1 MLLWNLPYFLYV
13 ALPIIVLGFIASSWV
28 KRTYQR
34 YSQVRNASGLAGVDV
49 ARRILAGAGLS
60 DVTVQVIDGELSDNY
75 DPRNKTLNLSRA
87 VASGTSVAAEAVVAH
102 EIGHALQDHQGF
114 FAMRIRSGLVPA
126 ANLGSQAGPLIVIAG
141 LLLSVFTGRGFG
153 FYVALAGLFL
163 FAAVVLF
170 QLVTTP
176 VELDASRRALR
187 LLAENGV
194 IVPQE
199 QEGARRMLR
208 PAAFATADPA
218 EVLTRLTAA
227 GEAPYRADQARQW
240 FWQRLVA
247 SFEAMRTLPPS
258 ARRRLAEAFAFSTVA
273 PQLKR
278 AADRGQTVKYL
289 FKLADA
295 KTIETVV
302 MHYEASARSRART
315 TICVSSQVGCPI
327 GCSFCATGQS
337 GFDRNLSEAE
347 IVDQFLAAIRDLGE
361 MQRSLTN
368 VVFMGMGEPL
378 NNYAAVVGAIRRWA
392 RPDTLNFSP
401 RRVTVST
408 IGLVPF
414 IERLS
419 AEGLPV
425 NLAISLHAPDDAL
438 RSSMIPVNRKYPIAA
453 IVGAARAH
461 AERTGR

>member
-1 MLLWNLPYFLYV
+1 VKKSAQVSLNPSTNTRPEFDGLGR
-13 ALPIIVLGFIASSWV
+13 ISVLC
-28 KRTYQR
+28 RPCCPTPR
-34 YSQVRNASGLAGVDV
+34 SG
-49 ARRILAGAGLS
+49 S
-60 DVTVQVIDGELSDNY
+60 ET
-75 DPRNKTLNLSRA
+75 A
-87 VASGTSVAAEAVVAH
+87 VATEHS
-102 EIGHALQDHQGF
+102 
-114 FAMRIRSGLVPA
+114 P
-126 ANLGSQAGPLIVIAG
+126 
-141 LLLSVFTGRGFG
+141 
-153 FYVALAGLFL
+153 
-163 FAAVVLF
+163 
-170 QLVTTP
+170 
-176 VELDASRRALR
+176 
-187 LLAENGV
+187 
-194 IVPQE
+194 
-199 QEGARRMLR
+199 
-208 PAAFATADPA
+208 FATADVA
-218 EVLTRLTAA
+218 EVLSRLSVA
-227 GEAPYRADQARQW
+227 GEAPYRAEQARQW
-240 FWQRLVA
+240 FWQRLA
-247 SFEAMRTLPPS
+247 PSFEAMRTLPPS
-258 ARRRLAEAFAFSTVA
+258 ARRQLDACFAFSTVA

-295 KTIETVV
+295 RTIETVV
-302 MHYEASARSRART
+302 MHYEATARSRART

-347 IVDQFLAAIRDLGE
+347 IVDQFLNASRDLGE
-361 MQRSLTN
+361 TQRSLTN

-461 AERTGR
+461 AERTGRRTSYEYVLLQGVNDSPEQAGRLAAVVGRHLSHINLIPMNPIDGSPLAPPSKTRAQAFQAILQTAGISTTIRTTRGLDIDAACGQLRARQLQPTSSPA

>member
-1 MLLWNLPYFLYV
+1 VKKSAQVSLNPSTNTRPEFDGLGR
-13 ALPIIVLGFIASSWV
+13 ISVLC
-28 KRTYQR
+28 RPCRPTPR
-34 YSQVRNASGLAGVDV
+34 SGSE
-49 ARRILAGAGLS
+49 I
-60 DVTVQVIDGELSDNY
+60 
-75 DPRNKTLNLSRA
+75 A
-87 VASGTSVAAEAVVAH
+87 VATEHS
-102 EIGHALQDHQGF
+102 
-114 FAMRIRSGLVPA
+114 P
-126 ANLGSQAGPLIVIAG
+126 
-141 LLLSVFTGRGFG
+141 
-153 FYVALAGLFL
+153 
-163 FAAVVLF
+163 
-170 QLVTTP
+170 
-176 VELDASRRALR
+176 
-187 LLAENGV
+187 
-194 IVPQE
+194 
-199 QEGARRMLR
+199 
-208 PAAFATADPA
+208 FATADVA
-218 EVLTRLTAA
+218 EVLSRLTVA
-227 GEAPYRADQARQW
+227 GEAPYRAEQARQW
-240 FWQRLVA
+240 FWQRLA
-247 SFEAMRTLPPS
+247 PSFEAMRTLPPS
-258 ARRRLAEAFAFSTVA
+258 ARRQLDACFAFSTVA

-295 KTIETVV
+295 RTIETVV
-302 MHYEASARSRART
+302 MHYEATARSRART

-347 IVDQFLAAIRDLGE
+347 IVDQFLNASRDLGE
-361 MQRSLTN
+361 TQRSLTN

-461 AERTGR
+461 AERTGRRTSYEYVLLQGVNDSPEQAGRLAAVVGRHLSHINLIPMNPIDGSPLAPPSKTRAQAFQAILQTAGISTTIRTTRGLDIDAACGQLRARQLQPTSSPA